1 MKHFLNAEMLS
12 ANAKTIP
19 VDPEIVAEFAEP
31 SRLPGRLVTIAAGA
45 KRWKSDIEWISAD
58 DEEAFVAFESAF
70 NRLGI
75 PAQAAPYLDLDR
87 EVRLFSGFL
96 VIRSRC
102 VDTYFHTDWRGLNNE
117 AFTVLTPVTDNTS
130 DFGLLYKKVTG
141 ETGEYSYRPG
151 EAILFGDNFE
161 HSTKPGQSDKPVV
174 LLCFQFGTDKMKHW
188 PAITQQLY
196 TQATQLR
203 RPDGV
208 LIRTGRVAPS
218 LAD

>member
-1 MKHFLNAEMLS
+1 MKHFLDAEMLTV
-12 ANAKTIP
+12 NAKTIP
-19 VDPEIVAEFAEP
+19 VDPEIVGEFTDLA
-31 SRLPGRLVTIAAGA
+31 RFPGRLVTVEAGP
-45 KRWKSDIEWISAD
+45 KLWKSDIEWISAD

-70 NRLGI
+70 QRLGI

-87 EVRLFSGFL
+87 ETRLFAGFL
-96 VIRSRC
+96 VVRSRC
-102 VDTYFHTDWRGLNNE
+102 VDTYFHTDWRKLNNE
-117 AFTVLTPVTDNTS
+117 AFTVLTPVTDNAAN
-130 DFGLLYKKVTG
+130 FGLLYKKVTG
-141 ETGEYSYRPG
+141 ETGEYSYRSG
-151 EAILFGDNFE
+151 EAIMFGDNFE

-188 PAITQQLY
+188 PAITGQLY

-218 LAD
+218 FVT